1 MYEILTKR
9 DCLKKN
15 KNGREAY
22 EFSSDVFVI
31 NSLKT
36 K

>member
-22 EFSSDVFVI
+22 DDVFVI